1 MAFNSKP
8 ERTTT
13 GKINTSGINT
23 SGMNYKFQPEHMNG
37 INTSGM
43 GQVRFGTVATVMN
56 AIQDAKLRIENDP
69 SRSPSEKK
77 ALIRKLLD
85 ESQPKLNGA
94 LDKFRAEVAVNMAGR
109 MIETRQKARGHKS
122 LTEQLQLL
130 AALKGAMP
138 NGADIKSLVM
148 GSPELAAMAASL
160 PDEVLKANGLS
171 SAFADMALKQ
181 HYPEIAEADA
191 EFEANNEELQR
202 LAGIASD
209 VLADVEARALGKDA
223 AEKRVDEDN
232 LLQLGGE

>member
-1 MAFNSKP
+1 MAF
-8 ERTTT
+8 
-13 GKINTSGINT
+13 
-23 SGMNYKFQPEHMNG
+23 NYKFQAEHLQG
-37 INTSGM
+37 IHTTGM
-43 GQVRFGTVATVMN
+43 GRVRFGTAATVIN
-56 AIQDAKLRIENDP
+56 AIQDAKLRIANDT
-69 SRSPSEKK
+69 SRSESEKK

-85 ESQPKLNGA
+85 ESQPKLNAA
-94 LDKFRAEVAVNMAGR
+94 LDKFRAEVAVNMANR
-109 MIETRQKARGHKS
+109 MVETRQKARGHKS
-122 LTEQLQLL
+122 LTEQLQLF

-138 NGADIKSLVM
+138 NGADIKGLIM

-171 SAFADMALKQ
+171 SDFADMALKQ

>member
-1 MAFNSKP
+1 MAF
-8 ERTTT
+8 
-13 GKINTSGINT
+13 
-23 SGMNYKFQPEHMNG
+23 NYKFQAEHLQG
-37 INTSGM
+37 IHTTGM
-43 GQVRFGTVATVMN
+43 GRVRFGTAATVIN
-56 AIQDAKLRIENDP
+56 AIQDAKLRIANDT
-69 SRSPSEKK
+69 SRSESEKK

-85 ESQPKLNGA
+85 ESQPKLNAA
-94 LDKFRAEVAVNMAGR
+94 LDKFRAEVAVNMANR
-109 MIETRQKARGHKS
+109 MVETRQKARGHKS
-122 LTEQLQLL
+122 LTEQLQLF

-138 NGADIKSLVM
+138 AGSDVRSLIM

-171 SAFADMALKQ
+171 SDFADAALKQ

-202 LAGIASD
+202 LVGIASD
-209 VLADVEARALGKDA
+209 VLADVEARALGKAA

>member
-1 MAFNSKP
+1 MAF
-8 ERTTT
+8 
-13 GKINTSGINT
+13 
-23 SGMNYKFQPEHMNG
+23 NYKFQPEHMNG
-37 INTSGM
+37 IHTSGM
-43 GQVRFGTVATVMN
+43 GRVRFGTVATVMN
-56 AIQDAKLRIENDP
+56 AIQDAKLRIANDP

-138 NGADIKSLVM
+138 NGADIKSLIM

-171 SAFADMALKQ
+171 ADFADTALKQ
-181 HYPEIAEADA
+181 HYPEIAEADDEYA
-191 EFEANNEELQR
+191 RNHEELQR
-202 LAGIASD
+202 ISGLASE
-209 VLADVEARALGKDA
+209 LMADVEARALGKEA